1 MKVLIINVNCGHGS
15 TGVMVV
21 EIAEMLERM
30 NHQIFIAYGQGSTDF
45 KKSFRIG
52 TPLEN
57 KIHGLWNTRILGEE
71 GTGTYCGTKK
81 FLEWVDGFKPDVV
94 HIMTL
99 HSNFINYRLL
109 FNYLKERQLPV
120 VWSLY
125 DCWPFTGK
133 CTHFAEVGCRKW
145 MTACKNCPQW
155 KSSGPHTWLFDKSKK
170 MFNQKKEWIEGLK
183 NLDVITCSNWL
194 DGEARQSILMNANFH
209 MIYNWIDMAKFKED
223 HDDTIYERYGLD
235 KNKKILVSVS
245 AGWDD
250 RTTRYADALRL
261 SDILTK
267 DYQLVIIGTKTSER
281 ELHDNMVHINYV
293 NGTAELSKL
302 YSCATAFVGFSVEDT
317 FGKVFAE
324 AMLCGTPAVVFNA
337 TACPE
342 VVGDTG
348 YAVERHDVKAMF
360 EKVKEI
366 VKNGREYYS
375 ERCKQRVY
383 DRYTMESNVN
393 KYIRIYENA
402 CR

>member
-1 MKVLIINVNCGHGS
+1 
-15 TGVMVV
+15 
-21 EIAEMLERM
+21 
-30 NHQIFIAYGQGSTDF
+30 
-45 KKSFRIG
+45 
-52 TPLEN
+52 
-57 KIHGLWNTRILGEE
+57 
-71 GTGTYCGTKK
+71 
-81 FLEWVDGFKPDVV
+81 
-94 HIMTL
+94 
-99 HSNFINYRLL
+99 
-109 FNYLKERQLPV
+109 
-120 VWSLY
+120 
-125 DCWPFTGK
+125 
-133 CTHFAEVGCRKW
+133 
-145 MTACKNCPQW
+145 
-155 KSSGPHTWLFDKSKK
+155 
-170 MFNQKKEWIEGLK
+170 
-183 NLDVITCSNWL
+183 
-194 DGEARQSILMNANFH
+194 
-209 MIYNWIDMAKFKED
+209 
-223 HDDTIYERYGLD
+223 
-235 KNKKILVSVS
+235 
-245 AGWDD
+245 
-250 RTTRYADALRL
+250 
-261 SDILTK
+261 
-267 DYQLVIIGTKTSER
+267 
-281 ELHDNMVHINYV
+281 MVHINYV